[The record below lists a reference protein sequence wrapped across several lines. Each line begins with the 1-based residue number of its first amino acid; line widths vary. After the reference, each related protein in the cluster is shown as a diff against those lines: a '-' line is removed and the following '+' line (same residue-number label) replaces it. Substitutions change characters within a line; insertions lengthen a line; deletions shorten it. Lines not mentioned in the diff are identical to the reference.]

1 MYFICQSG
9 LDKQFITFVDTGF
22 TNVSGDQK
30 LLTILSTVIDLTCW
44 PFAFISLWSR
54 MLNNSSILFSDCK
67 ELDLTHRFYNSKS
80 LWSKEKVTA
89 GSCVLDHFCDSILFL
104 LGL

>member
-1 MYFICQSG
+1 
-9 LDKQFITFVDTGF
+9 
-22 TNVSGDQK
+22 
-30 LLTILSTVIDLTCW
+30 
-44 PFAFISLWSR
+44 

-104 LGL
+104 LGLWATLVSIYILLNKS